1 MGASSGHI
9 RVLFSFS
16 SSNPPFLQN
25 YYLCLQI
32 WEIAKK
38 RTRNIFREHTDAI
51 TDLDFSPNS
60 RFLVS
65 SSYDRTVRIWRMRDG
80 FSKLLEDQS
89 ASLFYSVRFNPDGRY
104 IAAGNTDGM
113 LRIWNVRMSQLVEK
127 WTAHEDVVW
136 SVAFT
141 PDGKGLVSS
150 SGDGTWKYWDITLLD
165 SGCGTTK
172 DSTVRQKSK
181 VPAHTVRYSHVPIQ
195 LFLLTLALL
204 PTGRSQLHFRLS

>member
-1 MGASSGHI
+1 MISA
-9 RVLFSFS
+9 
-16 SSNPPFLQN
+16 
-25 YYLCLQI
+25 LQI

-51 TDLDFSPNS
+51 TDLDFSPNG

-65 SSYDRTVRIWRMRDG
+65 SSDDKTVRIWRMRDG
-80 FSKLLEDQS
+80 FSKLLWDKD
-89 ASLFYSVRFNPDGRY
+89 ASIFYNVRFNPDGRY
-104 IAAGNTDGM
+104 IAAGDGGGM
-113 LRIWNVRMSQLVEK
+113 LRIWNVQMSQLVEK
-127 WTAHEDVVW
+127 WTAHGKVVW

-150 SGDGTWKYWDITLLD
+150 SGDGTWKYWDIVLLD

-172 DSTVRQKSK
+172 VSAVRQKSK
-181 VPAHTVRYSHVPIQ
+181 VPAHTVRPSHVPVQ

-204 PTGRSQLHFRLS
+204 PTGRCQLHFRLS